1 MSNEFSEV
9 GAAPQSQPPPHSG
22 GPNPP
27 ATNQAQLGDLKD
39 KVAEDLSAA
48 RETIKEGAEAAVVTV
63 KDTVSEQTNFAA
75 RQVGGIATA
84 LQKVGSELEKSD
96 QSEVGRYA
104 KQIGNSV
111 QSFAKQM
118 AGRDLGEVATMAED
132 FGRKQPLAFLGIA
145 ALAGLAASRFLT
157 ASANRSASA
166 SSRRAPQ
173 AAQPASSLKSGGPAN
188 G

>member
-1 MSNEFSEV
+1 MSNEFSEG
-9 GAAPQSQPPPHSG
+9 GAAPLRQPPSPNG
-22 GPNPP
+22 GSNPP
-27 ATNQAQLGDLKD
+27 TTNQAQLGDLKQ

-48 RETIKEGAEAAVVTV
+48 GKTIKEGADAAVVRV
-63 KDTVSEQTNFAA
+63 KEAVSEQANFAA
-75 RQVGGIATA
+75 RQAGGIATA

-118 AGRDLGEVATMAED
+118 EGRDLGEVATMAED

-157 ASANRSASA
+157 ASASRSAGASA
-166 SSRRAPQ
+166 RRAPQ
-173 AAQPASSLKSGGPAN
+173 AIQSASSLTSGGNLN